1 MKRVQWRPQARQDA
15 ADSAAWYAAHG
26 GMLVELA
33 FIDALQDAEARL
45 SQFPASGSLRHAQ
58 VLPNSAIPLRF
69 TTLPTFTRYLIY
81 YLDLPTHVEV
91 VRVWNAARG
100 LDGMME
106 KEG

>member
-15 ADSAAWYAAHG
+15 AESAAWYASHG
-26 GMLVELA
+26 GVMVELA

-58 VLPNSAIPLRF
+58 VLPSCEVPLRF
-69 TTLPTFTRYLIY
+69 TLIPTFSRYLIY
-81 YLDLPTHVEV
+81 YLDFPTHVEV

-100 LDGMME
+100 LDGLME
-106 KEG
+106 SDE

>member
-15 ADSAAWYAAHG
+15 AESAAWYATHR
-26 GMLVELA
+26 GMMVELA

-45 SQFPASGSLRHAQ
+45 SQFPASGSVRHANL
-58 VLPNSAIPLRF
+58 LPNSVEPLRF
-69 TTLPTFTRYLIY
+69 TPLPAIARYLIY

-100 LDGMME
+100 LDALME
-106 KEG
+106 AAE